1 MTFAIR
7 CPFRDRGAGISLA
20 HKRGPDDRE
29 RCRHTMLTSPV
40 LANSPGASS
49 TQQMCLPQGRRN
61 RRAEDQAMTPSPTTA
76 DQRIP
81 STTGTRGAGVA
92 VVDLM
97 APQRPPHREGT

>member
-7 CPFRDRGAGISLA
+7 CPFRDRGTGISLA
-20 HKRGPDDRE
+20 HKRGLDDRE

-40 LANSPGASS
+40 PANSPGTSS
-49 TQQMCLPQGRRN
+49 TQQMCLHQGRLSRG
-61 RRAEDQAMTPSPTTA
+61 AEDQAMTPSPTTA
-76 DQRIP
+76 GQRVA